1 VAKIAKAKKELSAC
15 NENIG
20 FPGKTLPSSLS
31 LKSNVLVPSKDTS
44 FPGSDQPMAS
54 AAVLSAPC
62 SKEPVLPAPSSILH
76 GLRGVDVSPS
86 GSVSG
91 SISMDE
97 SMSTCD
103 SLKSP
108 QFEYID
114 NEDAS
119 AVTLIERKTS
129 NSLYISDNAE
139 KTGFFFRKI

>member
-1 VAKIAKAKKELSAC
+1 MAKVAKAKKELSAC
-15 NENIG
+15 NENTG
-20 FPGKTLPSSLS
+20 FPGNTLPASLS
-31 LKSNVLVPSKDTS
+31 LKSSVLVPSKDTS
-44 FPGSDQPMAS
+44 FPGSDRPTAS
-54 AAVLSAPC
+54 VAALSAPC
-62 SKEPVLPAPSSILH
+62 SKEPVLPAPSGTFH
-76 GLRGVDVSPS
+76 ALRGIDVSPS

-103 SLKSP
+103 SLTSP

-139 KTGFFFRKI
+139 KAGFFFRKI